1 MGSAAHSV
9 GSGGHEI
16 VPPEVAAGL
25 HGDVRGV
32 ADAAQDDYF
41 FDGGRVAQG
50 FVDAGLERDDCA
62 AAPRAVG
69 GDDDFGLGVVDA
81 LAQRFG
87 GKSAKDDAVR
97 RANFGARE
105 HGDGQLRHHAHVN
118 RDAVAFGDAKRAQ
131 RVGEAVDFALEHAV
145 GEHARIAG
153 FAFPDDGGFVAA
165 LGMRV
170 AIDAVVRDVQLAAGE
185 PFGPRSIPLE
195 HIFPR
200 LKPVEALR
208 LGGPEGLGITRGA
221 FVNFGV
227 CRVGLAAKFG
237 MRRKR
242 AALLEQ
248 RGEADFG
255 RLKHQKK
262 PRS

>member
-1 MGSAAHSV
+1 M
-9 GSGGHEI
+9 
-16 VPPEVAAGL
+16 PPDVAAGV

-50 FVDAGLERDDCA
+50 FIDAGLQRDDCA

-69 GDDDFGLGVVDA
+69 RDGNFGFGVVDA

-87 GKSAKDDAVR
+87 GKTTEDDAVG
-97 RANFGARE
+97 RANFGAGE
-105 HGDGQLRHHAHVN
+105 HGDGQFGHHAHVN
-118 RDAVAFGDAKRAQ
+118 GNAIALGDAERAQ
-131 RVGEAVDFALEHAV
+131 SVGEAIDFALEHAV

-153 FAFPDDGGFVAA
+153 LAFPDDGGFVTAA
-165 LGMRV
+165 GMRV

-185 PFGPRSIPLE
+185 PFRPRSIPLE

-200 LKPVEALR
+200 LKPVEVPG
-208 LGGPEGLGITRGA
+208 LGGPEGLGIARGA
-221 FVNFGV
+221 LVNLGV
-227 CRVGLAAKFG
+227 RGIGLAAKFG
-237 MRRKR
+237 GRRKR

-248 RGEADFG
+248 GGEADFG
-255 RLKHQKK
+255 RLRHQRE
-262 PRS
+262 PRSRVSVTCAGWP